1 MMPRGEVGM
10 IVAQFG
16 LQIGIIERPVYA
28 TVVFMAVGTTM
39 LAPPLLN
46 WAFRDSIRVTPSED
60 FSLG

>member
-1 MMPRGEVGM
+1 M
-10 IVAQFG
+10 IVAQIG
-16 LQIGIIERPVYA
+16 LHMGIIEQSVYA

-46 WAFRDSIRVTPSED
+46 WAFRDSIRAAPSED